1 MDLLVADLQ
10 KINDSLLL
18 LGKSDDGTQY
28 VTNIVIFRN
37 RSWIMRLLMFIL
49 YLLSNTLLET
59 VLGYHFAM
67 VKKTCQIIGAYIAL
81 YPVLSSW

>member
-1 MDLLVADLQ
+1 MDNEAVDVYPLPVE
-10 KINDSLLL
+10 
-18 LGKSDDGTQY
+18 QY
-28 VTNIVIFRN
+28 
-37 RSWIMRLLMFIL
+37 LAG
-49 YLLSNTLLET
+49 ET